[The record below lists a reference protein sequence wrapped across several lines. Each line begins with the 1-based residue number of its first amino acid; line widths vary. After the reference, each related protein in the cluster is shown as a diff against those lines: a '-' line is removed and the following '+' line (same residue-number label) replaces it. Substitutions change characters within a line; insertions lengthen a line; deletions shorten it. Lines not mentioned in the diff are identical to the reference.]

1 MEPAIY
7 KKANIS
13 DSTVIMEMK
22 FRLVFLLLVW
32 SLHLSYFPSL
42 SVSTLTSFLCPIIFL
57 SALFETISLLSAQ
70 FKSVL
75 FIILPFRLRP
85 TSSPSPPQTELH
97 PSLIF
102 NTTSIETLRDPVP
115 ILMLRQTL
123 QVKRHWHVFLVSLKK
138 ANWILQSTL
147 GCFSDIWNS
156 A

>member
-22 FRLVFLLLVW
+22 FRLVSLLLVC
-32 SLHLSYFPSL
+32 SLHLSYVPSL

-70 FKSVL
+70 FESVL

-102 NTTSIETLRDPVP
+102 IFNTTSIETLRDPVP

-123 QVKRHWHVFLVSLKK
+123 QVKQH
-138 ANWILQSTL
+138 
-147 GCFSDIWNS
+147 
-156 A
+156 